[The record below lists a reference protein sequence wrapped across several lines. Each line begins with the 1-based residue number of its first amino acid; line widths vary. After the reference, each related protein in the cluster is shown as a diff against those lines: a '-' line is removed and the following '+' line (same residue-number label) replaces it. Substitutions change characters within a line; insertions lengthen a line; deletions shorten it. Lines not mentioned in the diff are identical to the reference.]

1 MLEPEY
7 YFTKIRSLILL
18 YFEKQQYLKKSF
30 SGLILA
36 QEEPVLTFFHLLAVT
51 SIPYYVC
58 LCLLVD
64 RSIKKDK
71 CGYDHRKLV
80 YLCIYD
86 FV

>member
-51 SIPYYVC
+51 LSVG
-58 LCLLVD
+58 
-64 RSIKKDK
+64 RSVYKK
-71 CGYDHRKLV
+71 RQVWL
-80 YLCIYD
+80 
-86 FV
+86 